1 MRNTKRN
8 LDLNLIKGVVV
19 GHAVADALGVP
30 VEFSWRDKLDE
41 NPVTDMVGFGAF
53 PYPKGTW
60 SDDTSMTL
68 ATMDAI
74 SGKKINYDAV
84 MRYFVKW
91 YYRGEYTPS
100 GVTFDCGSTCVRAIK
115 NYYEGGKPCLEC
127 GLADE
132 YSNGNGSLMR
142 IHPIVL
148 YFADKTKVLSEKLRV
163 IYSVS
168 SLTHAHERTKIGC
181 GIYAFVLWEI
191 INNRSK
197 TAIYSGLEQAEKYYE
212 GNKELKF
219 YSRLFDKD
227 FEKVDR
233 AEIQS
238 SGYVV
243 YTLEAAIWCLL
254 KTDNYEDCVLKAVN
268 LGRDTD
274 TVAAVAGGLAGAL
287 YGYDAI
293 PQRWKNALL
302 RLDYIESLC
311 EKLFK
316 A

>member
-1 MRNTKRN
+1 MRNTKGK

-19 GHAVADALGVP
+19 GHAVGDALGVP
-30 VEFSWRDKLDE
+30 VEFAWRDKLDE

-68 ATMDAI
+68 ATIDAL
-74 SGKKINYDAV
+74 SNKKINYDAI
-84 MRYFVKW
+84 MRNFVKW

-100 GVTFDCGSTCVRAIK
+100 GKTFDCGSTCVNAIK
-115 NYYEGGKPCLEC
+115 NYYEGRKPCLEC
-127 GLADE
+127 GLDDE

-142 IHPIVL
+142 IHPVVL
-148 YFADKTKVLSEKLRV
+148 YFADKNKVLSEKLRV
-163 IYSVS
+163 IYNVS
-168 SLTHAHERTKIGC
+168 ALTHAHERAKIGC

-191 INNRSK
+191 INDHSK
-197 TAIYSGLEQAEKYYE
+197 QAVVSGLEKAAKHYE

-219 YSRLFDKD
+219 YSKLFDKD
-227 FEKVDR
+227 FEKLDR
-233 AEIQS
+233 ADIQS

-254 KTDNYEDCVLKAVN
+254 NTDDYEGCVLKAVN

-287 YGYDAI
+287 YGYEAI
-293 PQRWKNALL
+293 PQRWKKDLL

-311 EKLFK
+311 EKLFN